1 MPRLDTRL
9 CMLFSITPLVIA
21 DLVEEEESALSEA
34 AAHGFP
40 NHIGENTAE
49 GNRRNDLVSSLQMLA
64 DFQGLLT
71 PPRSIVSAANQAAA
85 KAMLFLSGIS
95 VGSSY
100 FECVSVKDM
109 PLDCC
114 K

>member
-9 CMLFSITPLVIA
+9 CMLLSITPLVIA
-21 DLVEEEESALSEA
+21 DLIEEEESALNEA
-34 AAHGFP
+34 VACRSP
-40 NHIGENTAE
+40 NHVRENTAE

-71 PPRSIVSAANQAAA
+71 PPQSIVSAANQAAA
-85 KAMLFLSGIS
+85 KAMLFLSGINI
-95 VGSSY
+95 GSSY

-109 PLDCC
+109 PINCC